1 MTRTLLVALALL
13 AACKG
18 GSSNA
23 SITSNLA
30 LGRATGAAFADLAP
44 APKASGAPTPIS
56 ALSRGTSAPIRGFGG
71 TNATGFTVAFADS
84 KEPAYQ
90 RLHEIFLKARVF
102 DLIAEGLNRTI
113 RIPKNIQIQMTTCNA
128 VNAYYDP
135 STNNVIVCDEL
146 VSHFIES
153 LRGKFKT
160 DDELGT
166 AVIGATTFVLFHEIG
181 HGLIDVL
188 SLPAV
193 GREEDSVDQL
203 ATLILVAAGEDGVNM
218 ALAGASWFQTQGDL
232 QDATKLPF
240 WDEHSIDKVR
250 YYNILCLLYGENP
263 QRHAQLVESNQLPKA
278 RAERCPDEYRKI
290 NGAWEKLIQPYLTS
304 SAAANVDYAPGS
316 ASPSPTPTPTPPA
329 NPTPPAGSPASPI
342 GQPPPANPIPPT
354 GVPTEPDDPD
364 LGSDVVDPEE
374 TDTIVDPD
382 IDDGRPHQTGPG
394 ATRPAGANAGA
405 ANIGGPSCDAI
416 SDKLA
421 DLIARSATQQAA
433 GDPKVAAELER
444 QLQTQ
449 LPAVKQQQLASCQQ
463 EQWSAPMKSCLVNAT
478 SLADADR
485 CAK

>member
-1 MTRTLLVALALL
+1 MIRTLLAALALL
-13 AACKG
+13 VACKG
-18 GSSNA
+18 SSSNP
-23 SITSNLA
+23 SVTTNLA
-30 LGRATGAAFADLAP
+30 LGRATGAAFADLSP
-44 APKASGAPTPIS
+44 APKPSGTPTPIA
-56 ALSRGTSAPIRGFGG
+56 ALSRGASAPIRGFGG
-71 TNATGFTVAFADS
+71 TTATGVTVAFAVS

-135 STNNVIVCDEL
+135 STNNVIICDEL

-160 DDELGT
+160 DDDLGT

-203 ATLILVAAGEDGVNM
+203 ATLILVAAGEDGINM
-218 ALAGASWFQTQGDL
+218 ALAGASWFQTQGDQ
-232 QDATKLPF
+232 QDANKLPF

-263 QRHAQLVESNQLPKA
+263 QRYAQLVVANQLPEE
-278 RAERCPDEYRKI
+278 RAQRCPDEYRKI

-304 SAAANVDYAPGS
+304 AAAANVDYTPGS
-316 ASPSPTPTPTPPA
+316 AAPSSSSSAPQNPSPSATPTAGTPSVPVPPT
-329 NPTPPAGSPASPI
+329 AGSPD
-342 GQPPPANPIPPT
+342 
-354 GVPTEPDDPD
+354 PDDRD
-364 LGSDVVDPEE
+364 LGSED
-374 TDTIVDPD
+374 IVDPD
-382 IDDGRPHQTGPG
+382 E
-394 ATRPAGANAGA
+394 AGADVDAHRPPAVAGSDT
-405 ANIGGPSCDAI
+405 GGPPCDAV

-433 GDPKVAAELER
+433 GDAKVAAELER

-449 LPAVKQQQLASCQQ
+449 LPAVKQQLLASCQH
-463 EQWSAPMKSCLVNAT
+463 EQWSAQQKTCLASAAT
-478 SLADADR
+478 LTDADR